1 MCWRFVC
8 ALTIGLAAALSSEQ
22 SHSQSYPD
30 RPVRIVVPFGAGGQ
44 SDVLTRILAQ
54 ELSTSLGQTYF
65 VENKTGAG
73 GNIGAD
79 TVAKAKPD
87 GHTLLLLSNGILAI
101 NPVLYR
107 NTPFDPVKDL
117 RVLTVFCTASF
128 VMMVN
133 GKSPIRSA
141 KDFVTKA
148 KAAPE
153 KLNFG
158 SAGVG
163 TFTHLAGELFKK
175 SAGIDLVHVPYK
187 GGAEAEAA
195 LAADQVQA
203 MFDSVLAGAPFA
215 LAGTLRALAVTDR
228 VRSSALP
235 DVPTME
241 EAGFLNVEAVAWLA
255 IAAPANMPA
264 DIADLLTTKISEI
277 VARPDVRQK
286 FERAGVQ
293 PVAWTRAET
302 DTSIRKEVAKW
313 SDIIRQARIGAN

>member
-1 MCWRFVC
+1 MSWRVGC
-8 ALTIGLAAALSSEQ
+8 ALTIGLAVALSAAG

-65 VENKTGAG
+65 VEDKPGAG

-107 NTPFDPVKDL
+107 DTPFDPVKDL
-117 RVLTVFCTASF
+117 RVLNVFCTASY

-133 GKSPIRSA
+133 GKSPIRTA
-141 KDFVTKA
+141 RDFA
-148 KAAPE
+148 AQARAAPG

-195 LAADQVQA
+195 LAGDQVQA
-203 MFDSVLAGAPFA
+203 VFDSVLAGAPFA
-215 LAGTLRALAVTDR
+215 TAGTLRALAVTDR
-228 VRSSALP
+228 VRSPALP

-241 EAGFLNVEAVAWLA
+241 EAGFPNVEAVAWLA
-255 IAAPANMPA
+255 IAAPANTPS
-264 DIADLLTTKISEI
+264 DIADLLTTRIAEI
-277 VARPDVRQK
+277 VAKADVRRR
-286 FERAGVQ
+286 FEKAGVQ

-302 DTSIRKEVAKW
+302 DESIRNEVAKW
-313 SDIIRQARIGAN
+313 SDIIRQAKIGAN